1 MIIRLEDSFI
11 KLAQQLGKP
20 FSEAEKHR
28 LAEFISDSITYDKIR
43 SVITEQE
50 RAKERSKPTIIEL
63 GNIDERYFALNAY
76 YNDQMEDNIPL
87 SIKELLPTISP
98 VNIDVM
104 ASMSMSQTAP
114 GNDTRQNYIK
124 VAQVYDDGD
133 ILARYINEIIQE
145 DSGILPIEDR

>member
-11 KLAQQLGKP
+11 KLAHQLGKP

-76 YNDQMEDNIPL
+76 YNDPMEDNIPL

-98 VNIDVM
+98 VYIDVM
-104 ASMSMSQTAP
+104 ASMSQTAA

-133 ILARYINEIIQE
+133 IHARYINEIIQE

>member
-1 MIIRLEDSFI
+1 MWIIRLEDSFI

-28 LAEFISDSITYDKIR
+28 LAEFISDSINYDKIR

-98 VNIDVM
+98 VYIDVM
-104 ASMSMSQTAP
+104 ASMSQTAP

-133 ILARYINEIIQE
+133 IHARYINEIIQE

>member
-1 MIIRLEDSFI
+1 VIIRLEDSFI

-28 LAEFISDSITYDKIR
+28 LAEFISDSINYDKIR

-98 VNIDVM
+98 VYIDVM
-104 ASMSMSQTAP
+104 ASMSQTAP

-133 ILARYINEIIQE
+133 IHARYINEIIQE

>member
-11 KLAQQLGKP
+11 KLAHQLGKP

-76 YNDQMEDNIPL
+76 YNDPMEDNIPL

-98 VNIDVM
+98 VYIDVM
-104 ASMSMSQTAP
+104 ASMSQTAP

-133 ILARYINEIIQE
+133 IHARYINEIIQE

>member
-11 KLAQQLGKP
+11 KLAQQLGKS

-98 VNIDVM
+98 VHIDVM
-104 ASMSMSQTAP
+104 ASMSQTAP

-133 ILARYINEIIQE
+133 IHARYINEIIQE

>member
-1 MIIRLEDSFI
+1 VIIRLEDSFI
-11 KLAQQLGKP
+11 KLAHQLGKP

-98 VNIDVM
+98 VYIDVM
-104 ASMSMSQTAP
+104 ASMSQTAP

-133 ILARYINEIIQE
+133 IHARYINEIIQE

>member
-43 SVITEQE
+43 SVISDQE
-50 RAKERSKPTIIEL
+50 RDKERSKPTIIEL

-76 YNDQMEDNIPL
+76 YNEDQMEDNIPL
-87 SIKELLPTISP
+87 SIRELLPTISP
-98 VNIDVM
+98 VYIDVM
-104 ASMSMSQTAP
+104 ASMSQTDTDK
-114 GNDTRQNYIK
+114 DTRQNYMK
-124 VAQVYDDGD
+124 VAQLYDDGD
-133 ILARYINEIIQE
+133 MHAHYVNEVIQE
-145 DSGILPIEDR
+145 DSGILPIDDR

>member
-1 MIIRLEDSFI
+1 VIIRLEDSFI

-20 FSEAEKHR
+20 FSEAEKHQ

-43 SVITEQE
+43 SVITDQE

-87 SIKELLPTISP
+87 SIRELLPTISP
-98 VNIDVM
+98 VYIDVM
-104 ASMSMSQTAP
+104 ASMSQTAP

-133 ILARYINEIIQE
+133 IHARYINEIIQE
-145 DSGILPIEDR
+145 DSGILPIEDI

>member
-43 SVITEQE
+43 SVITDQE

-87 SIKELLPTISP
+87 SIRELLPTISP
-98 VNIDVM
+98 VYIDVM
-104 ASMSMSQTAP
+104 ASMSQTAP

-133 ILARYINEIIQE
+133 IHARYINEIIQE
-145 DSGILPIEDR
+145 DSGILPIEDI

>member
-43 SVITEQE
+43 SVISDQE
-50 RAKERSKPTIIEL
+50 RDKERSKPTIIEL

-76 YNDQMEDNIPL
+76 YNEDQMEDNIPL
-87 SIKELLPTISP
+87 SIRELLPTISP
-98 VNIDVM
+98 VYIDVM
-104 ASMSMSQTAP
+104 ASMSRTATD
-114 GNDTRQNYIK
+114 NDTRQNYMK
-124 VAQVYDDGD
+124 VAQLYDDGD
-133 ILARYINEIIQE
+133 MHAHYVNEVIQE
-145 DSGILPIEDR
+145 DSGILPIDDR

>member
-43 SVITEQE
+43 SVISDQE

-76 YNDQMEDNIPL
+76 YNDQIEDNIPL
-87 SIKELLPTISP
+87 SIRELLPTIST
-98 VNIDVM
+98 VYMDVM
-104 ASMSMSQTAP
+104 ASMSQTDP

-133 ILARYINEIIQE
+133 IHAHYINEIIQE
-145 DSGILPIEDR
+145 DSGIFPIEDR

>member
-11 KLAQQLGKP
+11 KLAHQVGKP

-98 VNIDVM
+98 VYIDVM
-104 ASMSMSQTAP
+104 ASMSQTAP

-133 ILARYINEIIQE
+133 IHARYINEIIHE

>member
-43 SVITEQE
+43 SVISDQE
-50 RAKERSKPTIIEL
+50 RDKERSKPTIIEL

-76 YNDQMEDNIPL
+76 YNEDQMEDNIPL
-87 SIKELLPTISP
+87 SIRELLPTISP
-98 VNIDVM
+98 VYIDVM
-104 ASMSMSQTAP
+104 ASMSQTATDR
-114 GNDTRQNYIK
+114 DTRQNYMK
-124 VAQVYDDGD
+124 VAQLYDDGD
-133 ILARYINEIIQE
+133 MHAHYVNEVIQE
-145 DSGILPIEDR
+145 DSGILPIDDR